1 MKVSPVTVAGDIL
14 GNVVNVSQNN
24 SEYGYIRVQQVVTS
38 FSETGWL
45 KVSKRSA
52 LLKGKVEE
60 LTALD
65 LRVDNELPGKIVVKE
80 SHEPFNPQ
88 TPDRDL
94 KIAGDTGIVCRVGDQ
109 PIYRQTFYTQDVNA
123 EDTLIMHDNTE
134 EIKEALRAM
143 KEVKVLSTPTTEKEV
158 F

>member
-24 SEYGYIRVQQVVTS
+24 PEYGYIRVQQVVTS
-38 FSETGWL
+38 FNETGWL

-109 PIYRQTFYTQDVNA
+109 PIYRQTFYTQDINA

-143 KEVKVLSTPTTEKEV
+143 KEVKVLSTPTKEKEV